1 MAVHM
6 QKIGRF
12 IFILFSKMSYR
23 LLQKYTILFLQVN
36 FTMRDTPF
44 TPVSFPLPFPEKGC
58 WIWDSLQTHHEGFR
72 NLHRMIRPVQKNME
86 QNQNRPKSD
95 TGETQ
100 YLPRYRYRKLITHRL
115 SD

>member
-12 IFILFSKMSYR
+12 IFILFSIMWYR
-23 LLQKYTILFLQVN
+23 LLQKYTILFLQIN
-36 FTMRDTPF
+36 FTIRDTSF

-58 WIWDSLQTHHEGFR
+58 WIWDSLQTHHKGFQ
-72 NLHRMIRPVQKNME
+72 NLHRMIRPVQKNVE
-86 QNQNRPKSD
+86 QHQNRPKSD

-100 YLPRYRYRKLITHRL
+100 YLPRYHYRKLITHRL